1 MLVLKL
7 VYNDDLDFVGEI
19 QELRTILRKKDIKI
33 GIVESVEL
41 DNHIVKIL
49 CDDDGY
55 NERIKDIINLYIS
68 NVLYKIVIEQY
79 KEKEMFDFLTE
90 NYFFLKQEEV
100 IEVEEEIM
108 QILLGKESLKFDNLV
123 FIHFIHAIH

>member
-49 CDDDGY
+49 CDDDSY
-55 NERIKDIINLYIS
+55 NEMCYIK
-68 NVLYKIVIEQY
+68 
-79 KEKEMFDFLTE
+79 
-90 NYFFLKQEEV
+90 
-100 IEVEEEIM
+100 
-108 QILLGKESLKFDNLV
+108 LL
-123 FIHFIHAIH
+123 

>member
-49 CDDDGY
+49 CDDDSY
-55 NERIKDIINLYIS
+55 NERIKDIINLY
-68 NVLYKIVIEQY
+68 
-79 KEKEMFDFLTE
+79 FLQD
-90 NYFFLKQEEV
+90 KA
-100 IEVEEEIM
+100 
-108 QILLGKESLKFDNLV
+108 G
-123 FIHFIHAIH
+123 A